1 MVLMRI
7 VPVIIS
13 NQTYVTIMGY
23 IIAFPLKWARAEDIR
38 QLVFRSICILLN
50 KGDEVDGKI
59 MVIKGEWKLNKY
71 YNFISIIIC
80 GFDLVVYIL
89 FFNGIDLVS
98 DEVVFPLMIVGSIMG
113 IVFSWLGSKG
123 ITRNIGIFGNAFVLL
138 FTVIVPLIVR
148 TFIWNTP

>member
-1 MVLMRI
+1 
-7 VPVIIS
+7 
-13 NQTYVTIMGY
+13 
-23 IIAFPLKWARAEDIR
+23 
-38 QLVFRSICILLN
+38 
-50 KGDEVDGKI
+50 
-59 MVIKGEWKLNKY
+59 LNKY

>member
-1 MVLMRI
+1 M
-7 VPVIIS
+7 
-13 NQTYVTIMGY
+13 
-23 IIAFPLKWARAEDIR
+23 
-38 QLVFRSICILLN
+38 
-50 KGDEVDGKI
+50 
-59 MVIKGEWKLNKY
+59 NKY

-98 DEVVFPLMIVGSIMG
+98 DEVVFPLMIGGSIMG
-113 IVFSWLGSKG
+113 IVFSGLGSKG